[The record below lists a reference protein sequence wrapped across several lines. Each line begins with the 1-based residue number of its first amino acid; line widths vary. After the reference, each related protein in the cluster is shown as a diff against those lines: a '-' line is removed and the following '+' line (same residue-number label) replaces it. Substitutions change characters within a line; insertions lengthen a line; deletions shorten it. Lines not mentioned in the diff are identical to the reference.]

1 MFRLNSIEP
10 ERYHKLSFIVL
21 TKGLCLRSVG
31 KETKAYSKTTFV
43 LKYNTIEITG
53 KCEANFSVAYGAAA
67 G

>member
-1 MFRLNSIEP
+1 
-10 ERYHKLSFIVL
+10 VL